1 MHAVEPPGEWR
12 KNWSVVLAAALCL
25 AFSTVPYVTVSIFLL
40 PLHEEFGWSRTAITV
55 SIPISG
61 ITIALLSPL
70 VGRLVDRIGARRVGI
85 AGGTLVC
92 LCFALLS
99 QINGSILS
107 YWTIWGFLSIG
118 IAASS
123 PLVWTTGIT
132 SRFKRH
138 RGKALALMFCGSSF
152 SQALAVPGGVAA
164 IEIVGWR
171 GAYLLIAAAMG
182 CVALPAAYWLFH
194 DARDVSLQESNCPLP
209 AGQLLQ
215 GMSVGEALRTPHFW
229 LMIGGV
235 LFGSSVVLAA
245 IVHFIPMQ
253 IDRGFSSMA
262 AASAATAIPIAGAAG
277 KLLSGVLLDRIR
289 PAIVAGTIFLFAATG
304 FGLLMGDSGMSFWTV
319 VLVAALIGIAAG
331 AEVDVIAFLT
341 ARYFG
346 LRYYGSIYGLFFATY
361 HIGISISPVALSW
374 ANDIY
379 GNYAQAFPVLLGL
392 CGLTILFFYA
402 LVFLE
407 PRHGQVR
414 S

>member
-1 MHAVEPPGEWR
+1 
-12 KNWSVVLAAALCL
+12 
-25 AFSTVPYVTVSIFLL
+25 
-40 PLHEEFGWSRTAITV
+40 
-55 SIPISG
+55 
-61 ITIALLSPL
+61 
-70 VGRLVDRIGARRVGI
+70 
-85 AGGTLVC
+85 
-92 LCFALLS
+92 
-99 QINGSILS
+99 
-107 YWTIWGFLSIG
+107 
-118 IAASS
+118 
-123 PLVWTTGIT
+123 
-132 SRFKRH
+132 
-138 RGKALALMFCGSSF
+138 
-152 SQALAVPGGVAA
+152 
-164 IEIVGWR
+164 
-171 GAYLLIAAAMG
+171 
-182 CVALPAAYWLFH
+182 
-194 DARDVSLQESNCPLP
+194 
-209 AGQLLQ
+209 
-215 GMSVGEALRTPHFW
+215 
-229 LMIGGV
+229 
-235 LFGSSVVLAA
+235 
-245 IVHFIPMQ
+245 
-253 IDRGFSSMA
+253 MA